1 MNAAESTTAILIHL
15 AGSVALLI
23 WAVRLVRTGA
33 TRAFGPSLRQGLARF
48 AGNRVSAMASGAV
61 VTLILQSSTATTLL
75 LSSFAGQALIGLPMA
90 FAVLLGAN
98 VGTAL
103 AAFLVSFELGWLWG
117 ACLSVGVALYLANEA
132 MNRARN
138 IGRLI
143 VGIGLILLSLAELKT
158 ASAPLAQ
165 SPVFRS
171 VFEAL
176 ASEPLLAIGIT
187 VAATWLTHSSLAIVL
202 LIASFWAGGLFP
214 APTAL
219 ILIVGAN
226 LGNALI
232 PVLDQL
238 GAPVVQRRVALAN
251 LLTRILIAL
260 VVIPLAKPLSI
271 WFSALSHDPSRL
283 AVEIHL
289 ALNLIGAIAFLPFV
303 QPIAAL
309 VTRLTPAKP
318 EAEQRIRPLYLD
330 PGLLDSPPEALASA
344 MRETLHL
351 GDRVGA
357 MLKDLQTLLE
367 QDNLALSR
375 EIAAADDGV
384 DAIHEAI
391 KLYLVKLSRRPL
403 GEEDSRRLFEIITAT
418 TNLEHIGDIIDKNLR
433 ELAEKKIRKRYRF
446 SEDGL
451 AEIRDFHRQVSHSLQ
466 LALNVLATRDIG
478 LARQLFDE
486 KSAMRIAERLA
497 TEKHYERLRSGVTQS
512 LETSSIHLDVLRDLK
527 RIHGHITSIAYPI
540 LEAADELRDTR
551 LRKADEQLAQ
561 EQPGV
566 ADGYGLALPQKP
578 A

>member
-1 MNAAESTTAILIHL
+1 MNSAESTTAILIHL
-15 AGSVALLI
+15 AGAVALLI

-98 VGTAL
+98 IGTAL

-117 ACLSVGVALYLANEA
+117 ACLAVGVALYLANEA

-176 ASEPLLAIGIT
+176 ASEPLLAVAIT

-219 ILIVGAN
+219 VLIVGAN
-226 LGNALI
+226 LGNALV
-232 PVLDQL
+232 PVIDQL

-251 LLTRILIAL
+251 LLTRIVIAL
-260 VVIPLAKPLSI
+260 VVIPFARPLAA
-271 WFSALSHDPSRL
+271 WFAQWSADPSRL

-289 ALNLIGAIAFLPFV
+289 ALNVAGALVFLPFTG
-303 QPIAAL
+303 PIAAL
-309 VTRLTPAKP
+309 VTRLTPTTPA
-318 EAEQRIRPLYLD
+318 AEQRTRPLYLD
-330 PGLLDSPPEALASA
+330 PGLLDSPSEALASA

-351 GDRVGA
+351 GDRVSA
-357 MLKDLQTLLE
+357 MLKDMLPLLE
-367 QDNLALSR
+367 HDRLSLSR

-384 DAIHEAI
+384 DTIHEAI
-391 KLYLVKLSRRPL
+391 KIYLVQLSRRPL
-403 GEEDSRRLFEIITAT
+403 GEEDSRRLFEIITLT

-446 SEDGL
+446 SDEGL
-451 AEIRDFHRQVSHSLQ
+451 AEIRDLHARVSNSLQ
-466 LALNVLATRDIG
+466 LALNVLASRDIA

-486 KSAMRIAERLA
+486 KSAMRAAERRA
-497 TEKHYERLRSGVTQS
+497 TESHYERLRSGVPQS

-527 RIHGHITSIAYPI
+527 RIHAHITSIAYPI
-540 LEAADELRDTR
+540 LEAADELSETR
-551 LRKADEQLAQ
+551 LRRAE
-561 EQPGV
+561 EQPGDD
-566 ADGYGLALPQKP
+566 AGYRLALPHKP

>member
-33 TRAFGPSLRQGLARF
+33 TRAFGPSLRQAIARF
-48 AGNRVSAMASGAV
+48 TGNRVSAMASGAV

-103 AAFLVSFELGWLWG
+103 AAFLVSFELGWIWG
-117 ACLSVGVALYLANEA
+117 ACLAVGVALYLANEA

-165 SPVFRS
+165 SPVFRMA
-171 VFEAL
+171 FEAL
-176 ASEPLLAIGIT
+176 ASEPLLAVAIT

-226 LGNALI
+226 LGNALV
-232 PVLDQL
+232 PVIDQL
-238 GAPVVQRRVALAN
+238 GAPVAQRRVALAN
-251 LLTRILIAL
+251 LLTRIIIAL
-260 VVIPLAKPLSI
+260 VVIPFAKPLAG
-271 WFSALSHDPSRL
+271 WFSQLSQNPARL

-289 ALNLIGAIAFLPFV
+289 ALNIVGALAFLPFI

-318 EAEQRIRPLYLD
+318 EAEQRTRPLYLD
-330 PGLLDSPPEALASA
+330 TGLLDSPSEALASA
-344 MRETLHL
+344 QRETLHL

-357 MLKDLQTLLE
+357 MLKDLLILLE
-367 QDNLALSR
+367 QDKLALSR

-384 DAIHEAI
+384 DTIHEAI
-391 KLYLVKLSRRPL
+391 KLYLVQLSRRPL
-403 GEEDSRRLFEIITAT
+403 CEEDSRRLFEIITAT

-446 SEDGL
+446 SEEGL
-451 AEIRDFHRQVSHSLQ
+451 AEIRDFHQRVSHSLQ

-486 KSAMRIAERLA
+486 KSAMRLAERMA
-497 TEKHYERLRSGVTQS
+497 TEKHYERLRSGVTES

-527 RIHGHITSIAYPI
+527 RIHGHITAIAYPI
-540 LEAADELRDTR
+540 LEAADELSDTR
-551 LRKADEQLAQ
+551 LRKAE
-561 EQPGV
+561 EQP
-566 ADGYGLALPQKP
+566 AEDGYDLALPHKP

>member
-15 AGSVALLI
+15 AGAVALLI

-33 TRAFGPSLRQGLARF
+33 TRAFGSSLRQAIARF
-48 AGNRVSAMASGAV
+48 TGNRVSAMASGAV

-98 VGTAL
+98 IGTAL
-103 AAFLVSFELGWLWG
+103 AAFLVSFELGWIWG
-117 ACLSVGVALYLANEA
+117 ACLAVGVTLYLANEA

-165 SPVFRS
+165 SPVFRMA
-171 VFEAL
+171 FEAL
-176 ASEPLLAIGIT
+176 ASEPLLAVAIT

-226 LGNALI
+226 LGNALV
-232 PVLDQL
+232 PVIDQL

-251 LLTRILIAL
+251 LLTRIIIAL
-260 VVIPLAKPLSI
+260 VVIPFAKPLAG
-271 WFSALSHDPSRL
+271 WFSQLSQNPARL

-289 ALNLIGAIAFLPFV
+289 ALNIIGALAFLPFTG
-303 QPIAAL
+303 PIAAL
-309 VTRLTPAKP
+309 VTRLTPAAP
-318 EAEQRIRPLYLD
+318 EAEKQTQPLYLD
-330 PGLLDSPPEALASA
+330 PSLLDSPPEALASA

-351 GDRVGA
+351 GDRVSA
-357 MLKDLQTLLE
+357 MLKDLLILLE
-367 QDNLALSR
+367 QDKLALSR

-384 DAIHEAI
+384 DTIHEAI
-391 KLYLVKLSRRPL
+391 KLYLVQLSRRPL
-403 GEEDSRRLFEIITAT
+403 CEEDSRRLFEIITAT

-446 SEDGL
+446 SEEGL
-451 AEIRDFHRQVSHSLQ
+451 AEIRDFHTRVSHSLQ
-466 LALNVLATRDIG
+466 LSLNVLASRDIT

-486 KSAMRIAERLA
+486 KSAMRVAERMA
-497 TEKHYERLRSGVTQS
+497 TEKHYERLRSGVPQS

-540 LEAADELRDTR
+540 LEAADELSDTR
-551 LRKADEQLAQ
+551 LRKAE
-561 EQPGV
+561 EQP
-566 ADGYGLALPQKP
+566 ADESYGLALPHKS

>member
-33 TRAFGPSLRQGLARF
+33 TRAFGSSLRQAIARF
-48 AGNRVSAMASGAV
+48 TGNRVSAMASGAV

-103 AAFLVSFELGWLWG
+103 AAFLVSFELGWIWG
-117 ACLSVGVALYLANEA
+117 ACLAVGVTLYLANEA

-165 SPVFRS
+165 SPVFRMA
-171 VFEAL
+171 FEAL
-176 ASEPLLAIGIT
+176 ASEPLLAVAIT
-187 VAATWLTHSSLAIVL
+187 IAATWLTHSSLAIVL

-226 LGNALI
+226 LGNALV
-232 PVLDQL
+232 PVIDQL

-251 LLTRILIAL
+251 LLTRIIIAL
-260 VVIPLAKPLSI
+260 VVVPFAKPLAG
-271 WFSALSHDPSRL
+271 WFSQLSQNPTRL

-289 ALNLIGAIAFLPFV
+289 ALNIVGALAFLPFTG
-303 QPIAAL
+303 PIAAL
-309 VTRLTPAKP
+309 VTRLTPAAP
-318 EAEQRIRPLYLD
+318 EAETRTQPLYLD
-330 PGLLDSPPEALASA
+330 PSLLDSPPEALASA

-351 GDRVGA
+351 GDRVSA
-357 MLKDLQTLLE
+357 MLKDLLILLE
-367 QDNLALSR
+367 QDKLALSR

-384 DAIHEAI
+384 DTIHEAI
-391 KLYLVKLSRRPL
+391 KLYLVQLSRRPL
-403 GEEDSRRLFEIITAT
+403 CEEDSRRLFEIITAT

-446 SEDGL
+446 SEEGL
-451 AEIRDFHRQVSHSLQ
+451 AEIRDFHARVSHSLQ
-466 LALNVLATRDIG
+466 LALNVLASRDIT

-486 KSAMRIAERLA
+486 KSAMRVAERMA
-497 TEKHYERLRSGVTQS
+497 TEKHYERLRSGVTES

-527 RIHGHITSIAYPI
+527 RIHGHITAIAYPI
-540 LEAADELRDTR
+540 LEAADELSDTR
-551 LRKADEQLAQ
+551 LRKAE
-561 EQPGV
+561 EQP
-566 ADGYGLALPQKP
+566 ASERYGLALPHKP

>member
-1 MNAAESTTAILIHL
+1 MNAADSTTAILIHL
-15 AGSVALLI
+15 AGAVALLI

-33 TRAFGPSLRQGLARF
+33 TRAFGSSLRQAIARF
-48 AGNRVSAMASGAV
+48 TGNRVSAMASGAV

-103 AAFLVSFELGWLWG
+103 AAFLVSFELGWIWG
-117 ACLSVGVALYLANEA
+117 ACLAIGVTLYLANEA

-143 VGIGLILLSLAELKT
+143 VGIGLILLSLSELKT

-165 SPVFRS
+165 SPVFRT

-176 ASEPLLAIGIT
+176 ASEPLLAIALT

-226 LGNALI
+226 LGNALV
-232 PVLDQL
+232 PVIDQL
-238 GAPVVQRRVALAN
+238 GAPVAQRRVALAN
-251 LLTRILIAL
+251 LLTRMIIAL
-260 VVIPLAKPLSI
+260 VVIPFAKPLAA
-271 WFSALSHDPSRL
+271 WFSQLSHDPSRL

-289 ALNLIGAIAFLPFV
+289 ALNIVGALAFLPFTGS
-303 QPIAAL
+303 IAAL
-309 VTRLTPAKP
+309 VTRLTPAAP
-318 EAEQRIRPLYLD
+318 EAEKRTQPLYLD
-330 PGLLDSPPEALASA
+330 PSLLDSPPEALASA

-351 GDRVGA
+351 GDRVSA
-357 MLKDLQTLLE
+357 MLKDLLILLE
-367 QDNLALSR
+367 QDKLALSR

-384 DAIHEAI
+384 DTIHEAI
-391 KLYLVKLSRRPL
+391 KLYLVQLSRRPL
-403 GEEDSRRLFEIITAT
+403 CEEDSRRLFEIITAT

-446 SEDGL
+446 SEEGL
-451 AEIRDFHRQVSHSLQ
+451 AEIRDFHARVSHSLQ
-466 LALNVLATRDIG
+466 LSLNVLASRDIT

-486 KSAMRIAERLA
+486 KSAMRVAERMA
-497 TEKHYERLRSGVTQS
+497 TEKHYERLRSGVTES

-540 LEAADELRDTR
+540 LEAADELSETR
-551 LRKADEQLAQ
+551 LRKAE
-561 EQPGV
+561 EQP
-566 ADGYGLALPQKP
+566 ANERYGLALPHKP

>member
-33 TRAFGPSLRQGLARF
+33 TRAFGSSLRQAIARF
-48 AGNRVSAMASGAV
+48 TGNRVSAMASGAV

-117 ACLSVGVALYLANEA
+117 ACLAVGVALYLGNEA

-165 SPVFRS
+165 SPVFRMA
-171 VFEAL
+171 FEAL
-176 ASEPLLAIGIT
+176 ASEPLLAVAIT

-226 LGNALI
+226 LGNALV
-232 PVLDQL
+232 PVIDQL
-238 GAPVVQRRVALAN
+238 GTPVVQRRVALAN

-260 VVIPLAKPLSI
+260 VVIPFAKPLAG
-271 WFSALSHDPSRL
+271 WFAQLSQNPARL

-289 ALNLIGAIAFLPFV
+289 ALNIVGALAFLPFTG
-303 QPIAAL
+303 PIAAL
-309 VTRLTPAKP
+309 VTRLTPAAP
-318 EAEQRIRPLYLD
+318 EAEQRTRPLYLD
-330 PGLLDSPPEALASA
+330 PTLLDSPSEALASA
-344 MRETLHL
+344 QRETLHL
-351 GDRVGA
+351 GDRVDT
-357 MLKDLQTLLE
+357 MLKDLLVLLQ
-367 QDNLALSR
+367 QDKLALSR

-384 DAIHEAI
+384 DTIHEAI
-391 KLYLVKLSRRPL
+391 KLYLVQLSRRPL
-403 GEEDSRRLFEIITAT
+403 CEEDSRRLFEIITAT

-433 ELAEKKIRKRYRF
+433 ELAEKKIRKGYRF
-446 SEDGL
+446 SEEGL
-451 AEIRDFHRQVSHSLQ
+451 AEIRDFHARVSHSLQ
-466 LALNVLATRDIG
+466 LSLNVLASRDIA

-486 KSAMRIAERLA
+486 KSAMRLAERMA
-497 TEKHYERLRSGVTQS
+497 TEKHYERLRSGITES

-527 RIHGHITSIAYPI
+527 RIHGHITAIAYPI
-540 LEAADELRDTR
+540 LEAADELSDTR
-551 LRKADEQLAQ
+551 LRKAEEQPAQ
-561 EQPGV
+561 ES
-566 ADGYGLALPQKP
+566 YGLTLPRKP